1 MDWKQIKQYYI
12 FGLALLV
19 SAFLIWFGSK
29 FLFTSGSTWDS
40 TQLFAAGVILILA
53 GVFTVSSPS
62 LGNAW
67 MIGGILMAAGFFMF
81 ARAAGV
87 IEFPWLAKS
96 IGVASWGAAFLIGY
110 ITFPRNRKGR
120 T

>member
-1 MDWKQIKQYYI
+1 MDWKRIKQYYI
-12 FGLALLV
+12 FGLGLLV

-29 FLFTSGSTWDS
+29 FIFTSGDSWDS
-40 TQLFAAGVILILA
+40 TQLFVTGVILILA

-81 ARAAGV
+81 ARASGV
-87 IEFPWLAKS
+87 IEHAWLAKA
-96 IGVASWGAAFLIGY
+96 IGVASWLGAFLIGY
-110 ITFPRNRKGR
+110 ITFPRDRKGLA
-120 T
+120 